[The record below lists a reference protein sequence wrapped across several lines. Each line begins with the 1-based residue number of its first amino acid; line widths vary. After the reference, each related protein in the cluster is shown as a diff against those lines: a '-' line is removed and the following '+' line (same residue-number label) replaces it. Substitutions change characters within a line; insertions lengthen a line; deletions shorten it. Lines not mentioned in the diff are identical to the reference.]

1 MTYFGRREVHISDR
15 HFSEFRC
22 RIGVKRSYCS
32 AEIDG
37 VKKYALEQQGD

>member
-1 MTYFGRREVHISDR
+1 MHLGRKELHISDR

-22 RIGVKRSYCS
+22 RIGVKRSSCS

-37 VKKYALEQQGD
+37 VKKYALEQQGE